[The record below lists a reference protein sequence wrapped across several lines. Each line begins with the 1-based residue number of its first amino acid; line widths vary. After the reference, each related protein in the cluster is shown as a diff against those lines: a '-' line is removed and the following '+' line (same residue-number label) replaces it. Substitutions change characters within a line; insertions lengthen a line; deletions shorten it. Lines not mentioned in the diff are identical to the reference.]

1 VRILSEDLRRPLVD
15 CYPGPLGVAMGA
27 DKRILSLTVALAG
40 LMGTVPAQGDATATT
55 PASDRGVA
63 RGLDASTPDEDN
75 DFVLLPGADPDGS
88 VTLQHASHSSHSSHS
103 SHRSHHSS
111 R

>member
-1 VRILSEDLRRPLVD
+1 M
-15 CYPGPLGVAMGA
+15 AA
-27 DKRILSLTVALAG
+27 DKKILSLTVALAG
-40 LMGTVPAQGDATATT
+40 LMGTIPARGDATATT
-55 PASDRGVA
+55 PEADRGVSRA
-63 RGLDASTPDEDN
+63 PEASTPDEDN

-88 VTLQHASHSSHSSHS
+88 VTLQHASHSSHTSHS